1 MTQYEV
7 TIQYET
13 GLTEPAV
20 EEFITSMTGVD
31 SDQVEIR
38 EVDGDE

>member
-1 MTQYEV
+1 MTQYEITV
-7 TIQYET
+7 QYET

-20 EEFITSMTGVD
+20 EEFITSMIGVD
-31 SDQVEIR
+31 SDQVEIQ